1 MVKEIIKSIDTHFAV
16 RSSATSL
23 CFSFLICKMELIR
36 ALTSS
41 GYCESS
47 VNISYTFSFCVI

>member
-23 CFSFLICKMELIR
+23 CFSFLICKMRIIIVPTYISCILQE
-36 ALTSS
+36 ADTETES
-41 GYCESS
+41 GM
-47 VNISYTFSFCVI
+47 